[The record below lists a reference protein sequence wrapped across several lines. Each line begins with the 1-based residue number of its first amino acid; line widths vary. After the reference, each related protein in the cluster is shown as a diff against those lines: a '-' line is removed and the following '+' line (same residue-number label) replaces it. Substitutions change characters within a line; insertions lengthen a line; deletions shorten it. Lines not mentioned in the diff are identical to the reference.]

1 MNNPTSQKTS
11 NYYSFISPG
20 VRLML
25 LATICFTI
33 MQLFVKQAAA
43 LHTFEITFFRS
54 AITSLCCFIYLWSN
68 RLPIIGN
75 NQKILFLRA
84 FLGIISMTSF
94 FLTLQWMP
102 FGASVSLKY
111 LSPIFA
117 AIAAII
123 ILKEQVKPRQWLFF
137 GLALSGVLLLKGF
150 DTRIDLMGLAVGL
163 LGSMAGG
170 LIYAII
176 RKIGLTEHPFVII
189 NYFMLSA
196 TIVMALLMI
205 PYWRLP
211 TPTEWVYVCIVGIA
225 GFFAQVFMTKAFQL
239 EEVRIIAPMKY
250 LEVLYALLI
259 GWIWFGEVYTVLSL
273 IGIVLIVVGM
283 FLNII
288 KQ

>member
-1 MNNPTSQKTS
+1 MNNPSSS
-11 NYYSFISPG
+11 NNDYYVAFFSPG

-25 LATICFTI
+25 LATICFTT
-33 MQLFVKQAAA
+33 MQVFVKQAVA
-43 LHTFEITFFRS
+43 LHTFEVTFFRS
-54 AITSLCCFIYLWSN
+54 AITSICCFMYLLQQ

-111 LSPIFA
+111 LSPLFA

-123 ILKEQVKPRQWLFF
+123 LLKEKVKPRQWLFF
-137 GLALSGVLLLKGF
+137 GMALLGVFLLKGF
-150 DTRIDLMGLAVGL
+150 DTRIDLMGVSIGL
-163 LGSMAGG
+163 LGAVAGG

-176 RKIGLTEHPFVII
+176 RKIGMTEHPFVII
-189 NYFMLSA
+189 NYFMFSA
-196 TIVMALLMI
+196 AILMGLLMI

-211 TPTEWVYVCIVGIA
+211 TPTEWVYLLIIGIA

-250 LEVLYALLI
+250 LEVLYALLL
-259 GWIWFGEVYTVLSL
+259 GWIWFGEVYTILSF
-273 IGIVLIVVGM
+273 IGIILIVLGM
-283 FLNII
+283 FLNLI
-288 KQ
+288 KN

>member
-1 MNNPTSQKTS
+1 MNNPSSQESS
-11 NYYSFISPG
+11 NYLSFISPG

-33 MQLFVKQAAA
+33 MQVFVKQAAA

-54 AITSLCCFIYLWSN
+54 AITSICCFVYLLQQG
-68 RLPIIGN
+68 LPIIGN

-111 LSPIFA
+111 LSPVFA

-123 ILKEQVKPRQWLFF
+123 LLKEKVKPRQWLFF
-137 GLALSGVLLLKGF
+137 GMALSGVLLLKGF
-150 DTRIDLMGLAVGL
+150 DTRIDLMGLSIGLVGAI
-163 LGSMAGG
+163 AGG

-176 RKIGLTEHPFVII
+176 RKIGMTEHPFVII
-189 NYFMLSA
+189 NYFMCSA
-196 TIVMALLMI
+196 AIIMGVLML

-211 TPTEWVYVCIVGIA
+211 TTIEWMYVLIIGIA

-250 LEVLYALLI
+250 LEVLYALLL
-259 GWIWFGEVYTVLSL
+259 GWIWFGEVYTLLSF
-273 IGIVLIVVGM
+273 IGIVLIVLGM
-283 FLNII
+283 FLNLI
-288 KQ
+288 KN